1 LKYFIDSITSIAY
14 WKYVLFSRQ
23 GIQSALAIFGAIYL
37 FVQALDFFK
46 IYNEDEYSS
55 WAFLFVLAISILISI
70 ITRRPTSSISVDL
83 PNLDSCV
90 EVRIGNIFDAEGA
103 IMISTNTNFESDVAG
118 GKIAP
123 TSLQGQFT
131 GRYYTGN
138 QNELIEVLSK
148 NLEGKKAP
156 FPIGTT
162 VPVTTHGKTF
172 YFTAMANLNDSGN
185 AYTTPQELGEALKG
199 LWAYVKN
206 TGELQQ
212 LAIPLVGTGRGRV
225 KLTRQKVVR
234 LIVESFVEASKNG
247 PITDHLV
254 IAIRPE
260 DASRFKVNLYD
271 VKDHLNH
278 MLFG

>member
-225 KLTRQKVVR
+225 KLTRQKV
-234 LIVESFVEASKNG
+234 ESFVEASKNG

>member
-1 LKYFIDSITSIAY
+1 MKYFIDSITSIAY

-23 GIQSALAIFGAIYL
+23 GIHSALAIFGALYL

-55 WAFLFVLAISILISI
+55 WAFLFILAISIFISI
-70 ITRRPTSSISVDL
+70 ITRRPTSSISVNL

-90 EVRIGNIFDAEGA
+90 EVRIGNIFEAEGA
-103 IMISTNTNFESDVAG
+103 VMISTNTNFESDVAG

-138 QNELIEVLSK
+138 QNELIETIDK
-148 NLEGKKAP
+148 QLEGKKAP
-156 FPIGTT
+156 FPMGTT
-162 VPVTTHGKTF
+162 IPVTTHGKTF
-172 YFTAMANLNDSGN
+172 YFTAMSNLNDSGN

-199 LWAYVKN
+199 LWGYVKN

-225 KLTRQKVVR
+225 ILTRRKVVR

-278 MLFG
+278 ILFG